1 MIKPEKI
8 IPIGISACLL
18 GQNVRHNG
26 GHKLSSYCRDVLG
39 PWFDYRPVCPEM
51 SIGLGTPRPTIRLV
65 DSEGKSQA
73 VQSADKN
80 GDAERDVT
88 DALAS
93 VATRYDQ
100 TQPAL
105 CGFIFMEKSPS
116 CGVWR
121 VKRYNDKGNA
131 LPSDGR
137 GIFAQRMMELRPDMP
152 VEEAGRLNDADLR
165 ESFIV
170 RVFASY
176 DWQTQV
182 LTNPNLHNLIR
193 FWTRYKYLVLAHDEK
208 IYRQL
213 GPLLAKADKQNL
225 LTLATEFFRLLLQAL
240 ATPSTRKGNV
250 NALEHLRGFIKEF
263 ADPVEKAS
271 MTRSINDYRKGVVPL
286 IVPLSLLRHLLD
298 RYPVDYARE
307 QQFLQPYPDELSLRN
322 NK

>member
-1 MIKPEKI
+1 MNIKQN

-18 GQNVRHNG
+18 GDNVRHNG
-26 GHKLSSYCRDVLG
+26 GHKLSTYCRDVLG

-65 DSEGKSQA
+65 SIEGRNQA
-73 VQSADKN
+73 IQTSDKN
-80 GDAERDVT
+80 GSPEQDVT
-88 DALAS
+88 EALAR
-93 VATRYDQ
+93 VAENYHQ
-100 TQPAL
+100 QQPAL
-105 CGFIFMEKSPS
+105 CGYIFMEKSPS

-121 VKRYNDKGNA
+121 VKRYNDAGNA

-137 GIFAQRMMELRPDMP
+137 GIFADRLMTLRPDMP
-152 VEEAGRLNDADLR
+152 VEEAGRLNDPDLR

-182 LTNPNLHNLIR
+182 LPALDLHNLIR

-208 IYRQL
+208 IYRQI
-213 GPLLAKADKQNL
+213 GPLLAKADKTRL
-225 LTLATEFFRLLLQAL
+225 VPLATEFFRLLLQAL
-240 ATPSTRKGNV
+240 ATPSKRSGNV
-250 NALEHLRGFIKEF
+250 NALEHLRGFIKEH

-271 MTRSINDYRKGVVPL
+271 MTRSINDYRKGIVPL

-298 RYPVDYARE
+298 RYPVDYARI

>member
-1 MIKPEKI
+1 MNIKQK

-18 GQNVRHNG
+18 GENVRHNG
-26 GHKLSSYCRDVLG
+26 GHKLSTYCRDVLG
-39 PWFDYRPVCPEM
+39 PWFDYRPICPEM

-65 DSEGKSQA
+65 DIEGKNQA
-73 VQSADKN
+73 IQSADKN
-80 GDAERDVT
+80 GSAESDVT
-88 DALAS
+88 NALAS
-93 VATRYDQ
+93 VADCYDQ
-100 TQPAL
+100 HQPAL

-121 VKRYNDKGNA
+121 VKRYNDAGNSLA
-131 LPSDGR
+131 SDGR
-137 GIFAQRMMELRPDMP
+137 GIFAERLMHLRPDMP

-182 LTNPNLHNLIR
+182 MPALNLHNLIR

-213 GPLLAKADKQNL
+213 GPLLAKADKTNL
-225 LTLATEFFRLLLQAL
+225 IPTAKEFFRGLLQAL
-240 ATPSTRKGNV
+240 ATPSKRAGNV
-250 NALEHLRGFIKEF
+250 NALEHLRGFIKEH
-263 ADPVEKAS
+263 ADPIEKAS
-271 MTRSINDYRKGVVPL
+271 MTRSINDYRKGIVPL

-298 RYPVDYARE
+298 RYPVDYARD

-322 NK
+322 SK